1 MFHNSYFNADPNLSE
16 FIFSYGIIEY
26 DNPLGTT
33 FITPPN
39 GLSGFLIRIS
49 DEPASLKA
57 KIFEGQ
63 YLAWQPNYV
72 IGQSTLPITWS
83 PKGQLKYLVVFFQ
96 PAGMYQL
103 FGNKMNKLTNAT
115 ADLYDFLGQ
124 EIFENL
130 KEKLALKLIIKDK
143 CEVLND
149 FFLALKPK
157 ATSIN
162 LIEEALSLINESNG
176 NVSVLEIEQKLKVS
190 RKTLERHFQE
200 KIGVS
205 PKVYCQIYRFKL
217 LMNFL
222 TEHPETTWA
231 ELSNKYRFFDQAH
244 MIRNFK
250 RYLKTSPNNIVMLDL
265 AAIKYLLLY

>member
-1 MFHNSYFNADPNLSE
+1 MFLNSYFNTDPNLSE

-26 DNPLGTT
+26 NNSLGTT

-49 DEPASLKA
+49 NEPASLNA
-57 KIFEGQ
+57 KIFEGK

-96 PAGMYQL
+96 PTGMYQL
-103 FGNKMNKLTNAT
+103 FGNKMNELTNTT
-115 ADLYDFLGQ
+115 ADLHNFLGH

-130 KEKLALKLIIKDK
+130 KGKLNQKTEVLDK
-143 CEVLND
+143 CDVLND
-149 FFLALKPK
+149 FFLVLKPK
-157 ATSIN
+157 ALFIN

-176 NVSVLEIEQKLKVS
+176 NISVLEIEQKLKVS
-190 RKTLERHFQE
+190 RKTLERHFKE

-222 TEHPETTWA
+222 TEHPETSWA
-231 ELSNKYRFFDQAH
+231 ELASKYRFFDQAH

-250 RYLKTSPNNIVMLDL
+250 KYLKVSPNNIVMLDL
-265 AAIKYLLLY
+265 AAIKYLLLC

>member
-1 MFHNSYFNADPNLSE
+1 MFENSYFNSDPNLSE

-26 DNPLGTT
+26 NNPLGTT

-49 DEPASLKA
+49 DETASLKA

-96 PAGMYQL
+96 PTGMYQL
-103 FGNKMNKLTNAT
+103 FGNKMNDLTNTT
-115 ADLYDFLGQ
+115 ADLHDFLGH

-130 KEKLALKLIIKDK
+130 KERLTLKSTIIDK
-143 CEVLND
+143 CEVLNN
-149 FFLALKPK
+149 FFLTLKPK
-157 ATSIN
+157 AISIN
-162 LIEEALSLINESNG
+162 LIEEALHLINELNG
-176 NVSVLEIEQKLKVS
+176 NISVLEIEQKLKVS
-190 RKTLERHFQE
+190 RRTLERHFQE

-217 LMNFL
+217 LMNYL
-222 TEHPETTWA
+222 TEHPKTTWT
-231 ELSNKYRFFDQAH
+231 ELANKYRFFDQAH

-250 RYLKTSPNNIVMLDL
+250 KYLKASPNNIVMLDL